1 MKILVLFVLAIMAT
15 DGSITVR
22 EALEVREWLLWQNV
36 HQKVCF
42 YASVSK
48 RAK

>member
-1 MKILVLFVLAIMAT
+1 MKILVLFLLAIMAT
-15 DGSITVR
+15 DSLDTVR
-22 EALEVREWLLWQNV
+22 DALEVSEWLLWQNV